1 LLEELS
7 SGQVTVRE
15 AEARS
20 RSQKKGTRARSA
32 EGRVLE
38 RKLHESLGMKVQILE
53 RGQAGKIT
61 IRYRTLDDFDRLYRL
76 LTGEAPEV

>member
-1 LLEELS
+1 M
-7 SGQVTVRE
+7 
-15 AEARS
+15 
-20 RSQKKGTRARSA
+20 
-32 EGRVLE
+32 LE